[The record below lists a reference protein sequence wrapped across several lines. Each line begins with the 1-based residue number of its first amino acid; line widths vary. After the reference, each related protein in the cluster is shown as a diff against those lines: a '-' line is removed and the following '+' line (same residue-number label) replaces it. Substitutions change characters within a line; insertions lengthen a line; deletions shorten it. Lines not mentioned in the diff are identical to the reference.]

1 MSMAAPPPRTRTMSH
16 MRGPPPRTS
25 ATSTSSRSRTSFGG
39 PGEQTTPRSSLGL
52 SAPRP
57 RSSLSMIERPVS
69 LGGRGLVEQSASG
82 MARPSPLSSSR
93 PLPPGRSTSGG
104 KRATGANS
112 PIPFGDIDSS
122 EIVSGSSE
130 VLEGVLRREVEEKE
144 ELMMRLASR
153 DDAIAKLESRIANL
167 DTNMLQGESRLSELY
182 ADQER
187 WEAERAKLERE
198 IAKKTTVIDKLRIQL
213 RELEKEN
220 RECTRRLTEQAAQ
233 FESERQAFYDNTTHL
248 KSRIQSLTDQQREW
262 KERLREEEEAEL
274 KEAAAEAEAEAE
286 AVVEATAE
294 TTADPENPS
303 VESPVVPARRRA
315 FHQRLRSSVDR
326 DATEPAEM
334 TALKLELSTLTTSHG
349 SLGQTV
355 KMLQGQLADLERVN
369 LTLQEENEA
378 YTTLLREKTLNG
390 QMNILARQESR
401 SPSPTRDLDGEQQQE
416 PAEEKEEDEAKSGL
430 LSPGQSPPPR
440 VRTQSRASRPTRA
453 ISPARSTKSGKSAKS
468 ARRVTMQNLAA
479 ETLADLPVAGPG
491 LDLAAELGR
500 AEIVR
505 LEDDLGQP
513 SEPAE
518 PEAPK
523 EDEAMKAIKA
533 ELEALK
539 GEIKTLKEENKGLT
553 LYASKIIDRIISQE
567 GFEHILAVDYRKPKE
582 EKPPAPAPAPAPRKT
597 LLQRAASL
605 SISSSSPP
613 VIGSRPPLKITTDTS
628 VDAAGPDSPA
638 TPMGKR
644 EKRGISMDW
653 SRLNPFGPK
662 VPSTPV
668 EDVRTS
674 GLKPLTLGKT
684 PKEEDELK
692 LVHGGRKLDNQEDE
706 DDRIERE
713 RLNAEMRLM
722 GIDRP
727 ATIHTPSAT
736 SFAAAGQA
744 LVEPVS
750 RSTTPSLGAMVG
762 WGKRPNS
769 GPSQKPSG
777 RVPTGELR
785 AEHLELL
792 SDDGHSVHS
801 PDHEAREVE
810 TRMAALAEREKH
822 LSAEIAKGKG
832 GGFTEPPAR
841 GTRVRRRTNSTTGSV
856 TSTLFSAGRLS
867 RGGSDVGIG
876 EEPEKE

>member
-1 MSMAAPPPRTRTMSH
+1 MSH
-16 MRGPPPRTS
+16 MRRFPPTPS
-25 ATSTSSRSRTSFGG
+25 ASGSGRSRTSMGG
-39 PGEQTTPRSSLGL
+39 PGEQTTPRSALGL
-52 SAPRP
+52 SSPRP

-69 LGGRGLVEQSASG
+69 LGGRGSAEQAGSG
-82 MARPSPLSSSR
+82 LARPSPLSSSR

-112 PIPFGDIDSS
+112 PIPFGESEVYSS
-122 EIVSGSSE
+122 DAPGPSE
-130 VLEGVLRREVEEKE
+130 VLEGALRREVEEKE
-144 ELMMRLASR
+144 ELMMRLANR
-153 DDAIAKLESRIANL
+153 DDAIAQLESRLAAL
-167 DTNMLQGESRLSELY
+167 DTNMSQGETRLSELY

-187 WEAERAKLERE
+187 WEAERAALEKE

-248 KSRIQSLTDQQREW
+248 KSRIQTLTDQQREW
-262 KERLREEEEAEL
+262 KERLREEEEQEL
-274 KEAAAEAEAEAE
+274 KEEAAAAEAEAETEAVAE
-286 AVVEATAE
+286 AAAV
-294 TTADPENPS
+294 DPENPS
-303 VESPVVPARRRA
+303 AESPVVPARRRT
-315 FHQRLRSSVDR
+315 FHHRIRSSVDR
-326 DATEPAEM
+326 EAAEPPEM
-334 TALKLELSTLTTSHG
+334 TALKLELSTLSTSHS

-355 KMLQGQLADLERVN
+355 KTLQSQLADLERVN
-369 LTLQEENEA
+369 LSLQEENEA
-378 YTTLLREKTLNG
+378 FT
-390 QMNILARQESR
+390 I
-401 SPSPTRDLDGEQQQE
+401 SPSPAPCEGEQQPEQE
-416 PAEEKEEDEAKSGL
+416 QEEGKEEAGANSGL

-440 VRTQSRASRPTRA
+440 ARTHSRAPRPNRGT
-453 ISPARSTKSGKSAKS
+453 SPARSTKSGKSAKS
-468 ARRVTMQNLAA
+468 TRRVTVETLAA

-505 LEDDLGQP
+505 LEDDLQP
-513 SEPAE
+513 REPE
-518 PEAPK
+518 QTEAPK

-553 LYASKIIDRIISQE
+553 LYASKIIDRIIAQE
-567 GFEHILAVDYRKPKE
+567 GFEHILAVDYRKPNE
-582 EKPPAPAPAPAPRKT
+582 QKPAPPPAPAPAPRKSIF
-597 LLQRAASL
+597 QRAASL
-605 SISSSSPP
+605 SISGSAPP
-613 VIGSRPPLKITTDTS
+613 VISSRPPLKITTDGA
-628 VDAAGPDSPA
+628 VNGAAGPDSPA

-653 SRLNPFGPK
+653 TRLIPFGTK

-684 PKEEDELK
+684 PSVKEEDPQ
-692 LVHGGRKLDNQEDE
+692 VIHGGRKLDNQEDE
-706 DDRIERE
+706 NDRVERE
-713 RLNAEMRLM
+713 RLNAEMKLM
-722 GIDRP
+722 GIERTP
-727 ATIHTPSAT
+727 NIHTPSAT

-744 LVEPVS
+744 LVDPVS
-750 RSTTPSLGAMVG
+750 RSSSNTPSLGGMVG

-769 GPSQKPSG
+769 NPSQKPSVGG

-792 SDDGHSVHS
+792 SDDGHSLHS
-801 PDHEAREVE
+801 VDEVREVE
-810 TRMAALAEREKH
+810 SRMAALAEKEKH
-822 LSAEIAKGKG
+822 LSAEMAKGKG

-867 RGGSDVGIG
+867 RGGSEIGIG
-876 EEPEKE
+876 EEVEQAQGASNDNRP

>member
-16 MRGPPPRTS
+16 MRGPPPRTGTTS
-25 ATSTSSRSRTSFGG
+25 ASNRGRTSFGG
-39 PGEQTTPRSSLGL
+39 PGEQMTPRSSLGL

-104 KRATGANS
+104 KRAAGANS
-112 PIPFGDIDSS
+112 PVPFGDG

-144 ELMMRLASR
+144 ELMMRLANR
-153 DDAIAKLESRIANL
+153 DDAIAQLEARLANL
-167 DTNMLQGESRLSELY
+167 DTNMIQGESRLSELY

-248 KSRIQSLTDQQREW
+248 KSRIQSLTDQQRDW
-262 KERLREEEEAEL
+262 KERIREEEEAEL
-274 KEAAAEAEAEAE
+274 KEAAEAEAEPEPE
-286 AVVEATAE
+286 ATPEATANPE
-294 TTADPENPS
+294 TSS
-303 VESPVVPARRRA
+303 VESPVVPTRRRA
-315 FHQRLRSSVDR
+315 FHQRIRSSVDR
-326 DATEPAEM
+326 AATEPAEM
-334 TALKLELSTLTTSHG
+334 TALKLELSTLNTSHG

-390 QMNILARQESR
+390 QMNILARPESR
-401 SPSPTRDLDGEQQQE
+401 SPSPTRDLDEEQQQE
-416 PAEEKEEDEAKSGL
+416 QAEEKEEDESKSGL

-453 ISPARSTKSGKSAKS
+453 TSPARSTKSGKSAKS
-468 ARRVTMQNLAA
+468 ARRVTMQTLAA

-500 AEIVR
+500 AAIIR

-513 SEPAE
+513 GEPE
-518 PEAPK
+518 QPEAPK
-523 EDEAMKAIKA
+523 EDEGMKAIKA

-605 SISSSSPP
+605 SISSATPP

-628 VDAAGPDSPA
+628 VDVAGPDSPA

-653 SRLNPFGPK
+653 SRLNPFGAK

-684 PKEEDELK
+684 PSLKEEDELK

-713 RLNAEMRLM
+713 RLNAEMKLM

-750 RSTTPSLGAMVG
+750 RSSTPLLGAVVG

-769 GPSQKPSG
+769 GPSQKQPAGG

-792 SDDGHSVHS
+792 SDDGHSLHS
-801 PDHEAREVE
+801 PEHEVREVE

-822 LSAEIAKGKG
+822 LSAEMAKGKG

-867 RGGSDVGIG
+867 RGGSDIGIG
-876 EEPEKE
+876 EEPEQE